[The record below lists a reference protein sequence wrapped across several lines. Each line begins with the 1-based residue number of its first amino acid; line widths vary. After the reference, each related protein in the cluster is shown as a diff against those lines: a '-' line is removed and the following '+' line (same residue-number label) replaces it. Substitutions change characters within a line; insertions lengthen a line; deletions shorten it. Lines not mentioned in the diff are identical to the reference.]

1 MELAFLSP
9 SPMELAVIAVIALL
23 VLGPSRL
30 PEAARSL
37 GKGMKEM
44 RDSFSGAMENSDND
58 RAHLDEDDDDLDED
72 VDDDAEFVAPGDEID
87 AEPESASA
95 EPESAEPE
103 SASAEDDSAEQAGEP
118 AVKSS

>member
-44 RDSFSGAMENSDND
+44 RDSFSGAMDRDDDDNRRLD
-58 RAHLDEDDDDLDED
+58 DDEDEDLDED
-72 VDDDAEFVAPGDEID
+72 ADYAPAGEID
-87 AEPESASA
+87 LDEDKDDEPTAESDDGASRSADG
-95 EPESAEPE
+95 
-103 SASAEDDSAEQAGEP
+103 ASSSDAP
-118 AVKSS
+118 AVKTA

>member
-1 MELAFLSP
+1 MDFAFLSP

-44 RDSFSGAMENSDND
+44 RDSFSGAMDRDDDDD
-58 RAHLDEDDDDLDED
+58 RADLDEDDDGL
-72 VDDDAEFVAPGDEID
+72 DDDAEFVPGDEID
-87 AEPESASA
+87 EDPAPGSEAPDDEPAES
-95 EPESAEPE
+95 
-103 SASAEDDSAEQAGEP
+103 EP
-118 AVKSS
+118 AVKTS

>member
-44 RDSFSGAMENSDND
+44 RDSFSGAMDRDDDDNRRLD
-58 RAHLDEDDDDLDED
+58 DDDDEDEDLDED
-72 VDDDAEFVAPGDEID
+72 ADYAPAGEID
-87 AEPESASA
+87 LDEDKDDEPTAESDDGASRSADG
-95 EPESAEPE
+95 
-103 SASAEDDSAEQAGEP
+103 ASSSDAP
-118 AVKSS
+118 AVKTA

>member
-1 MELAFLSP
+1 MEFAFLSP

-44 RDSFSGAMENSDND
+44 RDSFSGAMD
-58 RAHLDEDDDDLDED
+58 RDDDDDDRRLVEDDDDYHDDE
-72 VDDDAEFVAPGDEID
+72 AEFYAPGDEID
-87 AEPESASA
+87 EDPELAS
-95 EPESAEPE
+95 
-103 SASAEDDSAEQAGEP
+103 DDGPAAKADGADPDAKAEP
-118 AVKSS
+118 AVKTS